1 MSTLRIIDRMVY
13 ENKDESLKPVF
24 DILAKTDNIPTKE
37 KGFVTFMQ
45 QTCHAD
51 EETGKKLYMEMQEW
65 RKKEA
70 AEVRNYRHHR
80 VGFMCHFIPVEGSFL
95 RDEEGSQEGGSATKN
110 TADEG
115 GKEVGRSAATEGEEG
130 HTGEEKRGES
140 PTRNNSQ
147 QIREAGCKA
156 DPTEYGCGCLVI
168 FSAIELQTERCASQS
183 SD

>member
-1 MSTLRIIDRMVY
+1 MVY

-51 EETGKKLYMEMQEW
+51 EETGKKLYKEMQEW

-80 VGFMCHFIPVEGSFL
+80 VGF
-95 RDEEGSQEGGSATKN
+95 T
-110 TADEG
+110 
-115 GKEVGRSAATEGEEG
+115 
-130 HTGEEKRGES
+130 
-140 PTRNNSQ
+140 
-147 QIREAGCKA
+147 
-156 DPTEYGCGCLVI
+156 
-168 FSAIELQTERCASQS
+168 
-183 SD
+183 

>member
-1 MSTLRIIDRMVY
+1 MVY

-115 GKEVGRSAATEGEEG
+115 GKEVGRSAATEGD
-130 HTGEEKRGES
+130 TLEKKSEVN
-140 PTRNNSQ
+140 PPLEKTPNKYEKQ
-147 QIREAGCKA
+147 VAKLIRQNM
-156 DPTEYGCGCLVI
+156 DVVVW
-168 FSAIELQTERCASQS
+168 
-183 SD
+183 

>member
-1 MSTLRIIDRMVY
+1 MDW
-13 ENKDESLKPVF
+13 KGDH
-24 DILAKTDNIPTKE
+24 ILE

-51 EETGKKLYMEMQEW
+51 EETGKKLYREMQEW

-80 VGFMCHFIPVEGSFL
+80 VGFMCHFIPVEGSFR